1 MRIAD
6 KITLLR
12 VLLAPVLCAIFFVP
26 LISGRGGAASVF
38 IMVPLLIVAELT
50 DFFDGYYARKYHEVS
65 DLGKLLD
72 PFGDVILHFT
82 LFICLTVTGAV
93 HPLVLALI
101 FYREFSM
108 NFIRLLAVEKGVA
121 MGARKGGKFK
131 TVFYIVTI
139 AYFMFWESLRRL
151 GVPVPDAPAL
161 TVIAGFLNLGC
172 VMSAYGS
179 FISYLLQFRT
189 LIRGAGPRSSTDP

>member
-12 VLLAPVLCAIFFVP
+12 IALAPVLFLLFFIP
-26 LISGRGGAASVF
+26 RISGQGAAASVF
-38 IMVPLLIVAELT
+38 IMVPLLLIAEFT
-50 DFFDGYYARKYHEVS
+50 DFLDGYCARKYHEVS

-82 LFICLTVTGAV
+82 LFICLTLSGAV
-93 HPLVLALI
+93 HPLVLVLI

-121 MGARKGGKFK
+121 IGARRGGKFK

-139 AYFMFWESLRRL
+139 AYFMFWESVVRL
-151 GVPVPDAPAL
+151 GFAVPDSLLLKIIAVFL
-161 TVIAGFLNLGC
+161 NIGCVIA
-172 VMSAYGS
+172 AYSS
-179 FISYLLQFRT
+179 FMAYLIHFRT
-189 LIRGAGPRSSTDP
+189 LISGTAQKPSD